1 MKSKVRA
8 RWAHLFV
15 QPDIPRATQALAT
28 ESSLHCWKKLILSA
42 WELDEMM
49 RSSTTRERTTAR
61 EDEDEDEDEDDE
73 TYVDVEYWQ
82 DDVEEADLDLMEI
95 GWKWNDKDE

>member
-15 QPDIPRATQALAT
+15 QPDIPRATQALAV
-28 ESSLHCWKKLILSA
+28 ESSLHCWKELILSA
-42 WELDEMM
+42 WELNEMM

-61 EDEDEDEDEDDE
+61 EDEDDE
-73 TYVDVEYWQ
+73 TCADVEYWH
-82 DDVEEADLDLMEI
+82 
-95 GWKWNDKDE
+95 K